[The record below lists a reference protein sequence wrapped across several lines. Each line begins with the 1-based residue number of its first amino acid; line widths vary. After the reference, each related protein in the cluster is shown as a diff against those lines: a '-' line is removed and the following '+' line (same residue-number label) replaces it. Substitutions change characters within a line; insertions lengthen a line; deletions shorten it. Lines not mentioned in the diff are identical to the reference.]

1 MHSSNR
7 RLQIE
12 QLDKKLGRLRVLKE
26 IELPPNGWINAIRI
40 ALNMSLVQLGKKL
53 GITSVSVK
61 EMEGREQN
69 MSITLKKLI
78 EAGEALDLQ
87 FVYGFVPKHGSIEK
101 MIEARAH
108 EVAHN
113 VVLRTSQT
121 MKLEDQ
127 ENSQARLQNAIRERA
142 ETIRREMPKYL
153 WD

>member
-101 MIEARAH
+101 MIETRARA
-108 EVAHN
+108 VAHD

-142 ETIRREMPKYL
+142 ETIRREMPRYL